1 MPKGKG
7 RQTGL
12 EVLLQKAL
20 LLQVFF
26 TCKYA
31 LLSRLFMACRQLMP
45 LCGMNCALIEL
56 EHRPCLIT
64 RS

>member
-26 TCKYA
+26 TCKNA
-31 LLSRLFMACRQLMP
+31 LLRGYSWPA
-45 LCGMNCALIEL
+45 GN
-56 EHRPCLIT
+56 
-64 RS
+64 